1 VGRAKKRLVS
11 VIGLLVAAVF
21 AFPIYWMVT
30 TALKPTSQ
38 MLSDDY
44 DLIPFGITFQHFVDG
59 ISKAGFVSAL
69 ENSVI
74 VALAAVVFALIAGLL
89 AAVPLAR
96 LRFRGRKG
104 FLLLVLVA
112 QMAPFEALLI
122 PMYLMFRSFD
132 LLNALPG
139 LILVYFAAA
148 LPFTA
153 WTLRG
158 FVKGIPVD
166 LEEAAMVDGCGRW
179 AAFRRVTL
187 PLLGPGL
194 VATSVFSFITAW
206 NEFLY
211 ALTFMQDQSQY
222 TLPVWLSSFI
232 SVFGVDWGGTMAAS
246 TVFTVPVL
254 IFFLIVQRNLVS
266 GVTAGAVKG

>member
-30 TALKPTSQ
+30 TALKPANQ
-38 MLSDDY
+38 LLSDDY
-44 DLIPFGITFQHFVDG
+44 DLVPLGLTFQHFVDG
-59 ISKAGFVSAL
+59 ISKQGFLNSL
-69 ENSVI
+69 GNSVI
-74 VALAAVVFALIAGLL
+74 VALAAVVFALVAGLL

-122 PMYLMFRSFD
+122 PMFLMIRSFD

-194 VATSVFSFITAW
+194 VATSVFSFITSW

-211 ALTFMQDQSQY
+211 ALTFMQDPSNV
-222 TLPVWLSSFI
+222 TLPVWLSGFVSK
-232 SVFGVDWGGTMAAS
+232 FGVDWGGAMAAS
-246 TVFTVPVL
+246 SVFTLPVL

>member
-1 VGRAKKRLVS
+1 MGRTRKRLAS
-11 VIGLLVAAVF
+11 VIGLLVAVVF

-30 TALKPTSQ
+30 TALKPANQ
-38 MLSDDY
+38 LLSDDY
-44 DLIPFGITFQHFVDG
+44 DLVPLGLTFQHFVDG
-59 ISKAGFVSAL
+59 ISKEGFLNSL
-69 ENSVI
+69 GNSVI
-74 VALAAVVFALIAGLL
+74 VALAAVVFALVAGLL

-122 PMYLMFRSFD
+122 PMFLMIRSFD

-211 ALTFMQDQSQY
+211 ALTFMQDPSNV
-222 TLPVWLSSFI
+222 TLPVWLSGFVSK
-232 SVFGVDWGGTMAAS
+232 FGVDWGGAMAAS
-246 TVFTVPVL
+246 SVFTLPVL

>member
-1 VGRAKKRLVS
+1 M
-11 VIGLLVAAVF
+11 I
-21 AFPIYWMVT
+21 
-30 TALKPTSQ
+30 
-38 MLSDDY
+38 
-44 DLIPFGITFQHFVDG
+44 
-59 ISKAGFVSAL
+59 
-69 ENSVI
+69 
-74 VALAAVVFALIAGLL
+74 
-89 AAVPLAR
+89 
-96 LRFRGRKG
+96 
-104 FLLLVLVA
+104 
-112 QMAPFEALLI
+112 
-122 PMYLMFRSFD
+122 RSFD
-132 LLNALPG
+132 LLHALPG

-194 VATSVFSFITAW
+194 VATSVFSFVTAW

-211 ALTFMQDQSQY
+211 ALTFLQNGNV
-222 TLPVWLSSFI
+222 TLPVWLSSFV
-232 SVFGVDWGGTMAAS
+232 SVFGTDWGGAMAAS
-246 TVFTVPVL
+246 TVFTIPVL
-254 IFFLIVQRNLVS
+254 IFFLFVQRNLVS

>member
-1 VGRAKKRLVS
+1 VGRTKKRLAS
-11 VIGLLVAAVF
+11 VVGLLVAILF

-30 TALKPTSQ
+30 TALKPANQ
-38 MLSDDY
+38 LLSDDY
-44 DLIPFGITFQHFVDG
+44 DLIPFGVTIQHFIDG
-59 ISKAGFVSAL
+59 ISKKGFLNSL
-69 ENSVI
+69 ENSLI
-74 VALAAVVFALIAGLL
+74 VALVAVAFALIAGLL

-122 PMYLMFRSFD
+122 PMFLMIRSFD
-132 LLNALPG
+132 LLNVLPG

-194 VATSVFSFITAW
+194 VATSVFSFVTAW

-211 ALTFMQDQSQY
+211 ALTFLQDTSNV
-222 TLPVWLSSFI
+222 TLPVWLSSFV
-232 SVFGVDWGGTMAAS
+232 SVFGVDWGGAMAAS
-246 TVFTVPVL
+246 TVFTLPVL